1 MWSGDL
7 KASLRIATEKSIHK
21 TSSTKSCTD
30 VIFFLT
36 DLPSSAF
43 AGMSTLESLNLQ
55 HTQLRTIVLKEEVAH
70 HLKLLEMEG
79 NPLHCD
85 CHTRWLWGLASA
97 KDATAAPAESTDGG
111 GGSSSLTSS
120 NNRTDVRLPPCATPF
135 SARGVPLVQLPGK

>member
-1 MWSGDL
+1 MLSGDL
-7 KASLRIATEKSIHK
+7 KVSFRIAAEKSIHK

-97 KDATAAPAESTDGG
+97 KDAGAAAD
-111 GGSSSLTSS
+111 GSSSLTSS
-120 NNRTDVRLPPCATPF
+120 NRTDIRLPPCATPF

>member
-1 MWSGDL
+1 MYIQDM
-7 KASLRIATEKSIHK
+7 
-21 TSSTKSCTD
+21 
-30 VIFFLT
+30 FFSFA

-85 CHTRWLWGLASA
+85 CHTRWLWGLASQD
-97 KDATAAPAESTDGG
+97 DA
-111 GGSSSLTSS
+111 LTSS
-120 NNRTDVRLPPCATPF
+120 NKTDVRLPPCATPF
-135 SARGVPLVQLPGK
+135 SARGVPLVKLPGKY

>member
-1 MWSGDL
+1 M
-7 KASLRIATEKSIHK
+7 
-21 TSSTKSCTD
+21 
-30 VIFFLT
+30 IFFLT

-55 HTQLRTIVLKEEVAH
+55 HTQLRTIVLKEEVSH

-97 KDATAAPAESTDGG
+97 KDAAGAAD
-111 GGSSSLTSS
+111 GSSSLTSS
-120 NNRTDVRLPPCATPF
+120 NRTDIRLPPCATPF

>member
-1 MWSGDL
+1 
-7 KASLRIATEKSIHK
+7 
-21 TSSTKSCTD
+21 
-30 VIFFLT
+30 
-36 DLPSSAF
+36 
-43 AGMSTLESLNLQ
+43 MSTLESLNLQ

-97 KDATAAPAESTDGG
+97 KDASAKAATGGAESDGG
-111 GGSSSLTSS
+111 GSSSSLTSS